1 MKTLLIVG
9 GYSAI
14 AEETAKL
21 FAAQGH
27 RLVLWGRSAERLKS
41 VKQNLLVLGATEV
54 LTFEVDLDDCA
65 AHAPL
70 LQKTL
75 KKVGNVD
82 IALVAHGTLPN
93 QSAIESEFKE
103 IEAALHTNFIT
114 YASLLTE
121 FANYFEPRK
130 QGTIAAITSVAGDRG
145 RKSNYVYGSAKA
157 GASAFVDGLRGRL
170 VESGVHVVNIKP
182 GMVDTPMTSHMK
194 KGPLFAQPKAV
205 ASGIVTAIIKKKNT
219 VYLPGYW
226 RFIMCI
232 IRSIPEFIFKKT
244 NI

>member
-1 MKTLLIVG
+1 MKTILIVG
-9 GYSAI
+9 AYSAI

-21 FAAQGH
+21 YAAQGH
-27 RLVLWGRSAERLKS
+27 RLVLWGRSIERLKS
-41 VKQNLLVLGATEV
+41 VKQNLQVLGATEV
-54 LTFEVDLDDCA
+54 LIFDVDLDECSE
-65 AHAPL
+65 HASL
-70 LQKTL
+70 FQKTL

-93 QSAIESEFKE
+93 QKAIESEFKE
-103 IEAALHTNFIT
+103 IEAALHTNFIS
-114 YASLLTE
+114 YVSLLTE
-121 FANYFEPRK
+121 FANYFENRK

-145 RKSNYVYGSAKA
+145 RRSNYIYGAAKA

-170 VESGVHVVNIKP
+170 AEAGVHVLNIKP
-182 GMVDTPMTSHMK
+182 GMVDTPMTSHLK
-194 KGPLFAQPKAV
+194 KGLLFAKPKAV
-205 ASGIVTAIIKKKNT
+205 ASGIVTAIVKKKNT

-226 RFIMCI
+226 RLILFI